1 MWPASDYS
9 NLCVF
14 SFSLFL
20 PAMSMPSVF
29 CVISYLKEET
39 SHDKFYKRCRFRSS
53 AAFPFFSK
61 ENQTASAGPRGL
73 LCSHFPSCFRL
84 VLSSFLPP
92 YVQSRYRRRKQPFH
106 HVWLRS
112 AVQPPRQIWLMLSR
126 NVELRGGEAP
136 ALGHM
141 SGREPGAGSLQ
152 LPWQAATE
160 QRSGS
165 RGSGGTLTNCFWDIN
180 TLKWCQH
187 SEFIKLFPAFSEK
200 YILTDKIVF
209 LSVTG
214 FLPDRHSASLGGE
227 I

>member
-1 MWPASDYS
+1 MISFINVTDSD
-9 NLCVF
+9 L
-14 SFSLFL
+14 LLHFL
-20 PAMSMPSVF
+20 
-29 CVISYLKEET
+29 
-39 SHDKFYKRCRFRSS
+39 
-53 AAFPFFSK
+53 FFSK
-61 ENQTASAGPRGL
+61 ENPTASAGPRGL

-141 SGREPGAGSLQ
+141 SGREPGAGSPQ

-165 RGSGGTLTNCFWDIN
+165 SGSGTPTNCFWDIN
-180 TLKWCQH
+180 TMKWCQH

-200 YILTDKIVF
+200 YILTYIIYFNIFFFKRDWILAWQTF
-209 LSVTG
+209 SQPWWWDLT
-214 FLPDRHSASLGGE
+214 DT
-227 I
+227 